1 MQTSAAARFYGHFFS
16 VVFHPLLIAGY
27 TFAFLVYIHP
37 DAFSGIDPHIKLLR
51 LLTVLL
57 NTVGFPAFTLFLTWR
72 LKFLHSLKM
81 QTREDR
87 IIAFLTT
94 MIFYW
99 WAWWVMRNLTD
110 LPPVAVR
117 FLLGSFLGICGGWM
131 CNLFYKISMH
141 AIAMGGLFAFF
152 VLLCLGDP
160 YGSGLY
166 LSIVTLIAG
175 AVCTARL
182 IISDHSYFEI
192 VTGLGIGI
200 LAQIIAWQF

>member
-1 MQTSAAARFYGHFFS
+1 
-16 VVFHPLLIAGY
+16 
-27 TFAFLVYIHP
+27 
-37 DAFSGIDPHIKLLR
+37 
-51 LLTVLL
+51 
-57 NTVGFPAFTLFLTWR
+57 
-72 LKFLHSLKM
+72 M

-110 LPPVAVR
+110 MPPVAVR

-141 AIAMGGLFAFF
+141 AIAMGGLLAFF
-152 VLLCLGDP
+152 VLLCLSNP

-166 LSIVTLIAG
+166 LVIVTLIAG

-192 VTGLGIGI
+192 LSGLGIGV
-200 LAQIIAWQF
+200 LAQIVAWQF